1 MKARKILP
9 QQQLLSECV
18 EQLQSTFKPELKAI
32 KSRIQDLIS
41 KEYLERDNEN
51 SNLLRYSL
59 ISLIEMQVKNKSEM
73 QLMINFVLF

>member
-59 ISLIEMQVKNKSEM
+59 ISLNEMQVKNKSEM

>member
-18 EQLQSTFKPELKAI
+18 EQFQSTFKPELKAI

-51 SNLLRYSL
+51 NNLLRY
-59 ISLIEMQVKNKSEM
+59 IA
-73 QLMINFVLF
+73 

>member
-41 KEYLERDNEN
+41 MEYLERDNEN

>member
-51 SNLLRYSL
+51 SNLLRY
-59 ISLIEMQVKNKSEM
+59 IA
-73 QLMINFVLF
+73 